1 MTPKEILLAYNGYRR
16 RMDEQWE
23 LSRWHA
29 CHVMTMLGGKD
40 FNPELVRT
48 PMEVMKLKKT
58 KPDPKYMLVVNKK
71 DA

>member
-1 MTPKEILLAYNGYRR
+1 
-16 RMDEQWE
+16 
-23 LSRWHA
+23 
-29 CHVMTMLGGKD
+29 MLGGKD